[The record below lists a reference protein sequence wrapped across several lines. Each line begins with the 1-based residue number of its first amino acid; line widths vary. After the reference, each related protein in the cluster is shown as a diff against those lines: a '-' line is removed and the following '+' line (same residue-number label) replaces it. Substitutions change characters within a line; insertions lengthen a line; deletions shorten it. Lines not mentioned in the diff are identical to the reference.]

1 MLFFSSIHPSISSF
15 SFLFLSFFISLF
27 IFLTFYQLIHPFLS
41 LFPFI
46 YHLFTYPSLLLS
58 NHSSLHHLSFS
69 HLFFSSIHPPSIIY
83 SFFPSMLP
91 FPHCLSL
98 FHHHPSIHP
107 SFCSPI
113 YLSFLT
119 SFHPSIHPSFLSFLF
134 YPSILSS
141 SVIIPSLLPSFS
153 LSFFLSIHYSSIY
166 PPLILFTHPPIFLC
180 FFLSFLIVPKDLE
193 IEENTKVILLKFEF
207 LDFQSMGKKIVYH
220 ICAKSVNFWQ
230 LRERIATK
238 WRTYLSLPSDV
249 NPSWRLLYKPPI
261 PKKNVEIYS
270 GEYFIA
276 CCLQT
281 TLFLSSMKWLYLHV
295 LFVRLLTLFH
305 LFCEC
310 SRFTLLFVLL
320 EKLIMKLDFHLQKP
334 FLFLVASISSRGVN
348 SVCY

>member
-1 MLFFSSIHPSISSF
+1 M
-15 SFLFLSFFISLF
+15 
-27 IFLTFYQLIHPFLS
+27 
-41 LFPFI
+41 
-46 YHLFTYPSLLLS
+46 
-58 NHSSLHHLSFS
+58 
-69 HLFFSSIHPPSIIY
+69 
-83 SFFPSMLP
+83 
-91 FPHCLSL
+91 
-98 FHHHPSIHP
+98 
-107 SFCSPI
+107 
-113 YLSFLT
+113 
-119 SFHPSIHPSFLSFLF
+119 
-134 YPSILSS
+134 
-141 SVIIPSLLPSFS
+141 
-153 LSFFLSIHYSSIY
+153 
-166 PPLILFTHPPIFLC
+166 
-180 FFLSFLIVPKDLE
+180 E
-193 IEENTKVILLKFEF
+193 IEENTKVILLKGFEF

-281 TLFLSSMKWLYLHV
+281 TLFLSSMKWLNLNV

-320 EKLIMKLDFHLQKP
+320 EKLIMKFGFSFTKTLFIFGCKYKQSWREQCVHANFLLGQAKLGILKTHQCKNTGHVVDLLSLFKSLVEFRVAVEFAYYKQTDNVP
-334 FLFLVASISSRGVN
+334 FFKMRWGVRDALVTLSEFGNMVFN
-348 SVCY
+348 W